1 MRLNFKAVQDDIRK
15 IAIAVFLAALISVLV
30 NDKSFSDFIW
40 PIMFSVCTWLLG
52 IIEAPGSEN
61 LKRRRRKNEPHNS
74 FWHHF
79 SCVRYSVLD
88 CLLSGTQ
95 KAP

>member
-40 PIMFSVCTWLLG
+40 PIMFSVC
-52 IIEAPGSEN
+52 IIEAPGSE
-61 LKRRRRKNEPHNS
+61 KPKTKEEE
-74 FWHHF
+74 
-79 SCVRYSVLD
+79 
-88 CLLSGTQ
+88 
-95 KAP
+95 K

>member
-52 IIEAPGSEN
+52 IIEAPGSE
-61 LKRRRRKNEPHNS
+61 KPKTKEE
-74 FWHHF
+74 
-79 SCVRYSVLD
+79 
-88 CLLSGTQ
+88 G
-95 KAP
+95 K

>member
-40 PIMFSVCTWLLG
+40 PIMFSVCSWLLG
-52 IIEAPGSEN
+52 IIEAPGSE
-61 LKRRRRKNEPHNS
+61 KPKTKEEE
-74 FWHHF
+74 
-79 SCVRYSVLD
+79 
-88 CLLSGTQ
+88 
-95 KAP
+95 K